1 MDGAYNCRIGE
12 IVKTI
17 TRVLIFISLSLGGCA
32 SPGPLKGSGEIAPTP
47 AGHAKLCAER
57 PDFPG
62 CPK

>member
-1 MDGAYNCRIGE
+1 MKTLERI
-12 IVKTI
+12 
-17 TRVLIFISLSLGGCA
+17 LIFIALSILGVAISLSLGGCA
-32 SPGPLKGSGEIAPTP
+32 STGTLTGSGEVAPTP